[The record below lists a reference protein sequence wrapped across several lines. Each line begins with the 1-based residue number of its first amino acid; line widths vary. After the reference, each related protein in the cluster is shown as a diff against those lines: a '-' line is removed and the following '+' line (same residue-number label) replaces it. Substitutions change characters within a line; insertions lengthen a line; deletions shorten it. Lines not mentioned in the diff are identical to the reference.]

1 MLGSLLK
8 NNSNASPA
16 TSIHTVDGTGT
27 ITTTNSANV
36 SRHSSLKYT
45 NNDSDKNNQPIE
57 TRNIVES
64 DDKVI
69 DSDINTISIDVS
81 PSVSTISLN
90 NFGNNKNR
98 IPSDNNLSDKT
109 NDTDDN
115 GTPSQSASVFLRS
128 LLRNSDSS
136 KMRRNVIPLNTTDSF
151 LRKDNSRNN
160 SNKNNLTNSNKIEFD
175 RKEGSKTPTI
185 SEIKTKNLKHYP
197 KLLNQISDDSKLELF
212 GCKMM
217 PISNNIENEPFD
229 LNDDDDNSAYPF
241 RILIAEENEQLA
253 CRNNFKIFLDHSHPQ
268 LSNIAKIRPNE
279 LRQYMFCSLF
289 RTMNSKKHEKNEKFR
304 TIPNSEY
311 MILTRIFYLNSPYNR
326 IAITL
331 CLPNFLLPI
340 ITEVWGY
347 IQNWWDESQRILSRI
362 IIEHKR
368 IPNGYKPKKQ
378 SVPDITE
385 STTSMLNKHNQTN
398 LTNSQNMFVKT
409 YSVELDRII
418 SIVENYLI
426 PCFKSTFEIPRL
438 FLFPPDDIKF
448 VETWFRGCFK
458 WIELKD
464 GPKLNLLQTSLA
476 TILINYKRTMLL
488 TDNGISKEN
497 ARIIVL
503 SGNVTV
509 ANKLI
514 FLICGLLNKKIRRN
528 LELISHQTDNKA
540 ILQTPERK
548 TEGIK
553 MQSKPSS
560 FNKHSIESSPSSVSS
575 FNSSSS
581 SFSNSSRY
589 NYTRNGWEIPQRVSS
604 SAASIAMSPVD
615 TNHGVVIQPSS
626 FKSGN
631 NSIRYL
637 SSSLSSQQNSYGSW
651 FTARPSITRM
661 LSKSP
666 SITGS
671 ESTLFRSNQNGSK
684 LTPTNFH
691 KTSSNTSLHQLG
703 VIRNNPAP
711 LHTSQESMSLLDFE
725 ESPWIG
731 TPESMS
737 SIDLYQ
743 APTNRTLTPHIYPEP
758 ESNPTVNFIVSQLK
772 NVNVQRDCQR
782 INESM
787 MLDSAFAAICTPKL
801 DEILVEEHPRNYK
814 VYAANKL
821 SNKAPVIDIDMDL
834 RKHAQDKF
842 KFNELLPR
850 FTAYLPN
857 LNRFYQIQAN
867 PSNNETDN
875 HILTTMRK
883 DLHLNP
889 RISTVKTLVIS
900 LQTREI
906 YEMMVKQHN
915 IEDKGSQRMRRI
927 FKNGKF
933 MLKHSSSSK
942 DVINCIT
949 FITESFD
956 RVKMIY
962 QDIDSY
968 PPEDQEE
975 QKQKYTNEILQV
987 FHSIIS
993 CGSDA

>member
-27 ITTTNSANV
+27 TTTTNSANV

-45 NNDSDKNNQPIE
+45 NNDSDRNNQPIE
-57 TRNIVES
+57 TKNNVES
-64 DDKVI
+64 DDKAI

-90 NFGNNKNR
+90 NFGNNKKR
-98 IPSDNNLSDKT
+98 TPSDNNLSSKA
-109 NDTDDN
+109 NNTDDN
-115 GTPSQSASVFLRS
+115 GSSSQSASVFLRS
-128 LLRNSDSS
+128 LLRDSDSS
-136 KMRRNVIPLNTTDSF
+136 KMRRNVAPLNTVDSI
-151 LRKDNSRNN
+151 LRRDTSRNN
-160 SNKNNLTNSNKIEFD
+160 SNKSNRTNSNRIEFD
-175 RKEGSKTPTI
+175 RNEGSKTPTTT
-185 SEIKTKNLKHYP
+185 EVKTRNLNIYP

-217 PISNNIENEPFD
+217 PISKNIENEPFD
-229 LNDDDDNSAYPF
+229 LNDDDDNSAYPY

-268 LSNIAKIRPNE
+268 LSDIAKIRPNE

-289 RTMNSKKHEKNEKFR
+289 RAMNSKKYEKNEKFR

-311 MILTRIFYLNSPYNR
+311 MLLTRIFYLNSPYDR

-331 CLPNFLLPI
+331 CLPNFILPI

-362 IIEHKR
+362 IMEHKR

-378 SVPDITE
+378 SVPDITD
-385 STTSMLNKHNQTN
+385 STPCIQNKHSQSNMTS
-398 LTNSQNMFVKT
+398 SQNVFVKT
-409 YSVELDRII
+409 YSVELERII
-418 SIVENYLI
+418 SILENYLI

-448 VETWFRGCFK
+448 VETWFRDCFK

-528 LELISHQTDNKA
+528 LELISHPTDNKT

-548 TEGIK
+548 TEGIR

-560 FNKHSIESSPSSVSS
+560 FNRHSVESSPSSVSS

-604 SAASIAMSPVD
+604 SAASIAMSPAD

-651 FTARPSITRM
+651 FTSRPSITRM

-671 ESTLFRSNQNGSK
+671 ESALFRSNQNASK
-684 LTPTNFH
+684 LTPANFH
-691 KTSSNTSLHQLG
+691 KTPSSTSLHQLG
-703 VIRNNPAP
+703 AIRNNPVP
-711 LHTSQESMSLLDFE
+711 FHVSQESMSLLDFE

-743 APTNRTLTPHIYPEP
+743 APTNRTLTPNIYPEP
-758 ESNPTVNFIVSQLK
+758 ESNPAINFTVSKLK
-772 NVNVQRDCQR
+772 SVNIQRDCQR
-782 INESM
+782 IDESL
-787 MLDSAFAAICTPKL
+787 MLDNAFDAICTPEL
-801 DEILVEEHPRNYK
+801 DEILISDHPSNYK
-814 VYAANKL
+814 ICPANEL
-821 SNKAPVIDIDMDL
+821 SNKAPVIDIDMNLGKDV
-834 RKHAQDKF
+834 QDKF

-867 PSNNETDN
+867 SSNNETDN

-889 RISTVKTLVIS
+889 KISTVKTLVIS
-900 LQTREI
+900 LQTREV

-942 DVINCIT
+942 DVINCIS
-949 FITESFD
+949 FINESFD
-956 RVKMIY
+956 RIKMIY

-968 PPEDQEE
+968 PREDQEE
-975 QKQKYTNEILQV
+975 QKQKYVGEILQI

-993 CGSDA
+993 CGNDA

>member
-1 MLGSLLK
+1 MLGNLLK
-8 NNSNASPA
+8 NNINSSPA
-16 TSIHTVDGTGT
+16 TSIHTVDGTGIT
-27 ITTTNSANV
+27 TTTNSANV
-36 SRHSSLKYT
+36 SRQSSLKYT

-57 TRNIVES
+57 TKNIVEN
-64 DDKVI
+64 DNKDI
-69 DSDINTISIDVS
+69 DSDINTISIDIS

-90 NFGNNKNR
+90 NFGKNNNR
-98 IPSDNNLSDKT
+98 TLADNNVSNKA
-109 NDTDDN
+109 NNTDDN
-115 GTPSQSASVFLRS
+115 GGSSQSASVFLRS
-128 LLRNSDSS
+128 LLRDSDSS
-136 KMRRNVIPLNTTDSF
+136 KMRRNVAPLNTTDSI
-151 LRKDNSRNN
+151 LRRDSTRSNSNN
-160 SNKNNLTNSNKIEFD
+160 SNRTNSNRNE
-175 RKEGSKTPTI
+175 ENNTPTI
-185 SEIKTKNLKHYP
+185 YEAKINNVNHYP
-197 KLLNQISDDSKLELF
+197 KLLNQIADDSKLELF

-217 PISNNIENEPFD
+217 PISKNIENEPFD
-229 LNDDDDNSAYPF
+229 LNGNDENSSYPF

-268 LSNIAKIRPNE
+268 HSNIAKIRPNE

-289 RTMNSKKHEKNEKFR
+289 RAMNSKKHEKNEKFR

-311 MILTRIFYLNSPYNR
+311 MILTRIFYLNSPYDR

-331 CLPNFLLPI
+331 CLPNFLIPI
-340 ITEVWGY
+340 ITEVWSY
-347 IQNWWDESQRILSRI
+347 SQNWMDESQRILSRI
-362 IIEHKR
+362 ILEYKR
-368 IPNGYKPKKQ
+368 IPNGFKAKKQ
-378 SVPDITE
+378 PVTDITE
-385 STTSMLNKHNQTN
+385 SSAGIHNKHVQSN
-398 LTNSQNMFVKT
+398 LANLQNMFVKT
-409 YSVELDRII
+409 YSVELERII
-418 SIVENYLI
+418 SILENYLI

-438 FLFPPDDIKF
+438 FLFPPDDIRF

-476 TILINYKRTMLL
+476 TILINYKRTMFL
-488 TDNGISKEN
+488 TDNSNSKEN
-497 ARIIVL
+497 TRIIVL

-528 LELISHQTDNKA
+528 LELISHPTNNQT

-548 TEGIK
+548 TENIK
-553 MQSKPSS
+553 MQSKPLSY
-560 FNKHSIESSPSSVSS
+560 NKNSVDSSPSSVSS

-604 SAASIAMSPVD
+604 SSASIAMSPAD
-615 TNHGVVIQPSS
+615 SNHGVVIQPSS
-626 FKSGN
+626 CKSGN

-651 FTARPSITRM
+651 FTSRPSITRM

-666 SITGS
+666 SITGP
-671 ESTLFRSNQNGSK
+671 ESTLFRSNQKGSK
-684 LTPTNFH
+684 LTPNFH
-691 KTSSNTSLHQLG
+691 KTSSSTSLHQMG
-703 VIRNNPAP
+703 VIRNNPIPFHA
-711 LHTSQESMSLLDFE
+711 SQESMSLLDYE

-737 SIDLYQ
+737 SIDLYH
-743 APTNRTLTPHIYPEP
+743 APTNRTLTPNINPEP
-758 ESNPTVNFIVSQLK
+758 EINPNINSTVSQLK

-782 INESM
+782 IDESK
-787 MLDSAFAAICTPKL
+787 MLDSAFDAICTPEL
-801 DEILVEEHPRNYK
+801 DEILIDKHPANYK
-814 VYAANKL
+814 IHSANTL
-821 SNKAPVIDIDMDL
+821 NNKAPVIDIDIYLGKDVE
-834 RKHAQDKF
+834 DKF
-842 KFNELLPR
+842 RFNELLPR

-867 PSNNETDN
+867 SCNKETNN
-875 HILTTMRK
+875 HILNTMRK

-889 RISTVKTLVIS
+889 MISTVKTLVIS
-900 LQTREI
+900 LQAREV

-915 IEDKGSQRMRRI
+915 IDDKGSQRMRKI
-927 FKNGKF
+927 FKNGTF
-933 MLKHSSSSK
+933 MLRHSSSSK
-942 DVINCIT
+942 DVINCIS
-949 FITESFD
+949 FLNESFD
-956 RVKMIY
+956 RVRMIY

-968 PPEDQEE
+968 PLEDQEE
-975 QKQKYTNEILQV
+975 QRHRYTGEILQI